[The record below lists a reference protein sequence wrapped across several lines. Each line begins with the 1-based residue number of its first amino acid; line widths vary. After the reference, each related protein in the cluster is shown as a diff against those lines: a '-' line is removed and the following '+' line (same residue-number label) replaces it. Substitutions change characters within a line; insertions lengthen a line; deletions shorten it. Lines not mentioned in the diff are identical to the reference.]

1 MGAGVYDFQRFSR
14 ELASNRRRVEGW
26 GRLAA
31 WRALMAQ
38 FQYRA
43 VDPEGKVVEGT
54 LEAAEVPIVVSRLQD
69 RGLIPLDVGA
79 ATDGARARPA
89 RVALPSLPAF
99 GRRRVRTKDLLV
111 LTQELSALVSS
122 GLPLDRS

>member
-1 MGAGVYDFQRFSR
+1 
-14 ELASNRRRVEGW
+14 
-26 GRLAA
+26 
-31 WRALMAQ
+31 MAQ

-54 LEAAEVPIVVSRLQD
+54 LEAAEVPIAISRLQD

-79 ATDGARARPA
+79 ATDGARKA

-99 GRRRVRTKDLLV
+99 GKRRVR
-111 LTQELSALVSS
+111 Q
-122 GLPLDRS
+122 